1 MATKDLR
8 ELEERCRRR
17 VADLDASGEL
27 GRIACVDDLC
37 ARVAERR
44 QRPIHLEASPMPA
57 TLAGAW
63 LASDH
68 ADYIFFA
75 QDAPPPHQEHIKL
88 HELAHILCE
97 HRPITDQAELLHEQL
112 FGRLD
117 PRIIR
122 SMLARSRY
130 DTRQEREAE
139 LVASL
144 IEQRWF
150 ARRSSATSPSARRG
164 EAGVAGRLD
173 AFAAKLRT

>member
-8 ELEERCRRR
+8 ELEERCR
-17 VADLDASGEL
+17 
-27 GRIACVDDLC
+27 
-37 ARVAERR
+37 ARVAALDAWVELGHLSDVDELCERVAQRR
-44 QRPIHLEASPMPA
+44 QRAIHLEARPLPA

-63 LASDH
+63 LASDRS
-68 ADYIFFA
+68 DYIFFA

-88 HELAHILCE
+88 HELAHILCD

-117 PRIIR
+117 PTIIR

-150 ARRSSATSPSARRG
+150 ARRSSATISKTTRG
-164 EAGVAGRLD
+164 EGDVAGRLD